1 MINKHKTICAGVI
14 GMMSTLLAEQWRIMR
29 AEVETE
35 DFVKKEANSDLIF
48 FFCVFLHTSL
58 YAATT
63 TSILC

>member
-1 MINKHKTICAGVI
+1 
-14 GMMSTLLAEQWRIMR
+14 MR